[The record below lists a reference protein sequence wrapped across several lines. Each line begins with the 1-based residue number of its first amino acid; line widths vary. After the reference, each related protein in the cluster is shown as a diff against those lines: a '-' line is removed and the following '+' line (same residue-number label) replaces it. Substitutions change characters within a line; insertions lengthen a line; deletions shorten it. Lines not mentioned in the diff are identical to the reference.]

1 MDSAFCKGLAP
12 LPETRSDLRRK
23 GGDKRAGLAARNCLI
38 LRQVMRAVQVT
49 HEAFALVSPFF
60 AIAVS

>member
-1 MDSAFCKGLAP
+1 LAP
-12 LPETRSDLRRK
+12 PSEARSDLRRK

-38 LRQVMRAVQVT
+38 LRHVMRAVQVT